1 MPGPL
6 LVTKL
11 YIPPL
16 RSELVPRPR
25 LVERLNQAVGSGGPV
40 EGSFARRLTL
50 VSAPAGFGKTT
61 LLSEWLHSKREATPP
76 LQAVWLSL
84 DSGDNDPVRFLAY
97 FVAALQGLKPGLG
110 EAALSAYRS
119 PQPPPTEAVLVALI
133 NELADLPADLRAVL
147 VLDDYHLIEALPVH
161 DLLAF
166 LLEHLPLQMH
176 LVIAT
181 RADPPLPLARL
192 RARGQLTE
200 LRAADLRFAPDEAA
214 AFLNRAMGLDLAAG
228 EIAALE
234 ARTEGWIAG
243 LQLAALSLER
253 RRQGQGDPD
262 LSAFVEAF
270 AGDDR
275 YVVDYLVEEVIQGQ
289 PEPVQAFLLRTS
301 ILSRLCAPLCDAV
314 TGQADG
320 WATLQALERANL
332 FVVALDQKQV
342 WYRYHQLF
350 ADLLRQRL
358 ERTHAKQVP
367 ALHRRAS
374 AWYEQ
379 NGWEAEAI
387 DHALAAVDFERAAQL
402 IVRSL
407 WGMVAQGE
415 RATVL
420 GWLDALP
427 GEMVRSRPRLCL
439 AAAWSSLAA
448 MELDAVEPR
457 LQQAERALRASP
469 SPAQAPAL
477 LGEIATI
484 RTTLASLRGDVPRII
499 ELAQQALA
507 HLPEEQVFLRGTVTN
522 ALGTGYEA
530 SGETAAAG
538 QAFAQAADLCRRAGD
553 PVVALVSLCNL
564 GRTQELQ
571 GRLCQAQDTY
581 LQAIR
586 FAAEQG
592 EPPLPVT
599 GLAHV
604 GLGAL
609 RLEWN
614 DLPAAACHLQQGLE
628 LGRRLGIVEI
638 QVVGYTILAQVYQA
652 QGERSAAVEA
662 IGEVDQ
668 LAQRYQVSAGTLA
681 RIAASQARLWIVRGE
696 LAAAARWAR
705 QSGLDVDVR
714 LEYPREFEQITM
726 GWLLLAQGEPDKA
739 AGLLERLL
747 AAAEAHGRLG
757 SAIEILTLLALAR
770 QGHKETER
778 ALAALTQALALAEP
792 EGYVRT
798 FVDKGRPVG
807 DLLRQVTA
815 PAVAPSYLSKLLA
828 AFGSPASAAQSL
840 VEPLSERELEVLRWI
855 AAGLSN
861 REIAAELVITEGTA
875 KWHVNN
881 ILSKLQVNRRTEAVA
896 RARELGLL

>member
-25 LVERLNQAVGSGGPV
+25 LVERLNQGLGSGWPA
-40 EGSFARRLTL
+40 EGSFTRKLTL

-61 LLSEWLHSKREATPP
+61 LLSEWLNSGREASPP
-76 LQAVWLSL
+76 LQAAWLSL
-84 DSGDNDPVRFLAY
+84 DPGDNDPARFLAY
-97 FVAALQGLKPGLG
+97 IIAALQGLKPGLG

-119 PQPPPTEAVLVALI
+119 PQPPPMEAVLAALL
-133 NELADLPADLRAVL
+133 NELADLPTPAVL
-147 VLDDYHLIEALPVH
+147 ILDDYHLIEAQPVH
-161 DLLAF
+161 DMLAF
-166 LLEHLPLQMH
+166 LLEHLPPRLH

-192 RARGQLTE
+192 RARGQLVE
-200 LRAADLRFAPDEAA
+200 VRAAGLRFDPHEAA
-214 AFLNRAMGLDLAAG
+214 AFLNQAMGLDLTAKD
-228 EIAALE
+228 IAALE

-253 RRQGQGDPD
+253 RQSQGDSD
-262 LSAFVEAF
+262 LSGFIQDF

-275 YVVDYLVEEVIQGQ
+275 YVVDYLAEEVLRGQ
-289 PEPVQAFLLRTS
+289 PESVQTFLLQTS
-301 ILSRLCAPLCDAV
+301 ILSRLCAPLCNAV
-314 TGQADG
+314 TGQTDSQ
-320 WATLQALERANL
+320 ATLQALERANL
-332 FVVALDQKQV
+332 FVVALDQKQI

-358 ERTHAKQVP
+358 ERIQAEQIPV
-367 ALHRRAS
+367 LHRRAGE
-374 AWYEQ
+374 WYEQ
-379 NGWEAEAI
+379 NSWQAEAI
-387 DHALAAVDFERAAQL
+387 DHALAAEDFERAAQL

-407 WGMVAQGE
+407 WAVVARGE

-420 GWLDALP
+420 GWLAALP

-439 AAAWSSLAA
+439 AAAWGSLAA
-448 MELDAVEPR
+448 MNLDAIEPH
-457 LQQAERALRASP
+457 LQAAELALCALP
-469 SPAQAPAL
+469 PADQSPAL

-499 ELAQQALA
+499 ELGRQALV
-507 HLPEEQVFLRGTVTN
+507 HLPKEEIFLRGTVTN
-522 ALGTGYEA
+522 ALGAGYEA

-538 QAFAQAADLCRRAGD
+538 RAFAQAADLCRRASN
-553 PVVALVSLCNL
+553 PVVALISLCNL

-571 GRLCQAQDTY
+571 GRLNQAQDTY
-581 LQAIR
+581 RQAIH

-604 GLGAL
+604 GLGGL

-614 DLPAAACHLQQGLE
+614 DLPAAARHLQEGLE

-638 QVVGYTILAQVYQA
+638 QVVGHTMLAHVYQA
-652 QGERSAAVEA
+652 QGETSSALEA
-662 IGEVDQ
+662 AGEAEQ
-668 LAQRYQVSAGTLA
+668 LGQRYQVSAGTSA
-681 RIAASQARLWIVRGE
+681 RIAASQARLWITRGD

-705 QSGLDVDVR
+705 QSGLGVEV
-714 LEYPREFEQITM
+714 EPASSREFEQITLA
-726 GWLLLAQGEPDKA
+726 WLLLAQGEPGKA
-739 AGLLERLL
+739 ARLLEGLL
-747 AAAEAHGRLG
+747 AAAQAQGRLG
-757 SAIEILTLLALAR
+757 SEIEILTLLALAR
-770 QGHKETER
+770 QGQRDSDR
-778 ALAALTQALALAEP
+778 ALATLTQALALAEP
-792 EGYVRT
+792 EGYIRT
-798 FVDKGRPVG
+798 FVGKGRPMA
-807 DLLRQVTA
+807 DLLHQVAA
-815 PAVAPSYLSKLLA
+815 PVVLLPYVSELLA
-828 AFGSPASAAQSL
+828 AFDAPASTAQPP
-840 VEPLSERELEVLRWI
+840 VDPLSERELEVLRRI

-861 REIAAELVITEGTA
+861 REIAAQLVITEGTA

-881 ILSKLQVNRRTEAVA
+881 ILGKLQVKRRTEAVA
-896 RARELGLL
+896 RAREMGLL